1 MPQQADWPWQGRSD
15 SSETGDTRRM
25 HHIAAPFVG
34 GTPPHANAPAPVLM
48 GFACDAGVRRNQGR
62 PGAALGPAAIRQA
75 LANLA
80 AHGLAQFQDAGDI
93 GCAGDALEAAQ
104 QDYADAVTRLLASGA
119 RPVLLGG
126 GHEIAWGS
134 FLGLRQHLDQTAD
147 AGRLLVLNLD
157 AHLDLRTARPPNS
170 GTPFDQIAQYCAQH
184 DHAWRYACLGVSVP
198 NNTAALFA
206 RADALQACVLPDSQL
221 QERHLAQAQQRLD
234 ALMRDCE
241 HVYLTI
247 DLDVLPGAVAP
258 GVSAPAALGVPLP
271 VIEALV
277 EQVIQS
283 GKLRLA
289 DIAELNPLHDQD
301 HRTAK
306 VAARLAWQ
314 LLQGRPAPASAD
326 R

>member
-1 MPQQADWPWQGRSD
+1 MPQQADWPWHGRD
-15 SSETGDTRRM
+15 DTRETGDTRRM
-25 HHIAAPFVG
+25 HHVAAPFVQ
-34 GTPPHANAPAPVLM
+34 GTPPQAGAPVPVLM

-62 PGAALGPAAIRQA
+62 PGAAQGPAAIRQA

-80 AHGLAQFQDAGDI
+80 AHALAQFQDAGDV

-104 QDYADAVTRLLASGA
+104 QDYADAVTRLLAGGA

-134 FLGLRQHLDQTAD
+134 FLGLRQHLDQAAD
-147 AGRLLVLNLD
+147 HGRILVLNLD

-170 GTPFDQIAQYCAQH
+170 GTPFDQIAQHCAQH
-184 DHAWRYACLGVSVP
+184 GHAWRYACLGVSMP

-206 RADALQACVLPDSQL
+206 RADALQACVLPDSLL

-234 ALMRDCE
+234 ALLQDCE

-247 DLDVLPGAVAP
+247 DLDVLPAAVAP
-258 GVSAPAALGVPLP
+258 GVSAPAALGVPLQ
-271 VIEALV
+271 VVEALV
-277 EQVIQS
+277 EQVIHS

-301 HRTAK
+301 NRTAK

-314 LLQGRPAPASAD
+314 LLQGRAAPGGAG